1 MKMKRRDLNSKTAI
15 AVGGTGCLVAD
26 SAECGRNNDNANR
39 RCLCGARRKEFMT
52 ASAAVLQPDRSGYLP
67 PSNMVPHMI
76 SFLRETLA
84 APLGARA
91 EPLAS

>member
-1 MKMKRRDLNSKTAI
+1 MKRRDLNAKTAI
-15 AVGGTGCLVAD
+15 AVGGTGCLAAD

-39 RCLCGARRKEFMT
+39 RCLCRARRKEFMT
-52 ASAAVLQPDRSGYLP
+52 ASAAVLQPHRSGYLP
-67 PSNMVPHMI
+67 PQTWPPLI